1 MSQMPEDFL
10 NAYIEA
16 AFWSSIHETENSDSE
31 PCPDPN
37 CDQEGENL
45 DETEHELSDEGREKM
60 RADCE
65 KFWAEN
71 HEDLA
76 FAFQAISGPTWSWQE
91 GGGHDFWLTRNHHGV
106 GFWDRKWKQ
115 PQAVQYALD
124 RLTEACDKFGE
135 CDLYVGDDGKVY
147 VS

>member
-1 MSQMPEDFL
+1 MSRMPEDFL

-16 AFWSSIHETENSDSE
+16 ALWSSTHT
-31 PCPDPN
+31 PDPEGYGPC
-37 CDQEGENL
+37 CDSDAEFL
-45 DETEHELSDEGREKM
+45 DGTDHELSDEGRERM

-71 HEDLA
+71 EEDLEIA
-76 FAFQAISGPTWSWQE
+76 ADAIS
-91 GGGHDFWLTRNHHGV
+91 
-106 GFWDRKWKQ
+106 
-115 PQAVQYALD
+115 ALD

>member
-16 AFWSSIHETENSDSE
+16 ALWSSTHT
-31 PCPDPN
+31 PDPEGYGPC
-37 CDQEGENL
+37 CDSDAEFL
-45 DETEHELSDEGREKM
+45 DGTDHELSDEGRERM

-76 FAFQAISGPTWSWQE
+76 FVFQAISGPTWSWQE
-91 GGGHDFWLTRNHHGV
+91 GGGHDFWLTRNGHGV
-106 GFWDRKWKQ
+106 GFWDRKHKQ
-115 PQAVQYALD
+115 PEAVCEALD
-124 RLTEACDKFGE
+124 RLTEACKKFGE
-135 CDLYVGDDGKVY
+135 SDLYVGDDGKVY